1 MHKKILTVVG
11 ARPQFIKA
19 AAVSRAMK
27 GHSSLREVILHTG
40 QHYDDNMSEVFF
52 REMDIPEPQYN
63 LGVQAS
69 LQGEMTGAMIAGIEK
84 VILDE
89 KPDMLLVYGDTNS
102 TIAGALAASKL
113 FIKII
118 HVEAGLRS
126 HNMKM
131 SEEINRILTDRIS
144 SLLCCPTENAFNNL
158 KLEGFS
164 NFNCTFLN
172 TGDVM
177 QDAALYYSSML
188 EGRKTIVTEKK
199 LNDFI
204 LCTLHR
210 AENTNDPKRLS
221 DIVDALNKIHETNHV
236 VLPLH
241 PRTKKTV
248 EALGLKLNVDIV
260 PPQGYF
266 DMLAL
271 LKHCRMVLTDS
282 GGLQKES
289 YFFRKPCVTLR
300 DETEWAE
307 LIQIGCNK
315 LVGADNKKIISTVN
329 EMLNQNFNFDTEL
342 FGGGIASKNI
352 IAAIEKF
359 L

>member
-1 MHKKILTVVG
+1 
-11 ARPQFIKA
+11 
-19 AAVSRAMK
+19 
-27 GHSSLREVILHTG
+27 
-40 QHYDDNMSEVFF
+40 
-52 REMDIPEPQYN
+52 
-63 LGVQAS
+63 
-69 LQGEMTGAMIAGIEK
+69 
-84 VILDE
+84 
-89 KPDMLLVYGDTNS
+89 
-102 TIAGALAASKL
+102 
-113 FIKII
+113 
-118 HVEAGLRS
+118 
-126 HNMKM
+126 
-131 SEEINRILTDRIS
+131 
-144 SLLCCPTENAFNNL
+144 
-158 KLEGFS
+158 
-164 NFNCTFLN
+164 
-172 TGDVM
+172 
-177 QDAALYYSSML
+177 ML

-199 LNDFI
+199 LSDFI

-248 EALGLKLNVDIV
+248 EALGLKLKVDVV

-271 LKHCRMVLTDS
+271 LKHCRLVLTDS

-307 LIQIGCNK
+307 LIDIGCNK

-329 EMLNQNFNFDTEL
+329 EMLHQSYNFDTEL
-342 FGGGIASKNI
+342 FGGGVASKNI

>member
-52 REMDIPEPQYN
+52 REMNIPEPQYN

-164 NFNCTFLN
+164 NFPCTFLN
-172 TGDVM
+172 TGDVLLFH
-177 QDAALYYSSML
+177 A
-188 EGRKTIVTEKK
+188 GRKKDNCHREKIK
-199 LNDFI
+199 
-204 LCTLHR
+204 
-210 AENTNDPKRLS
+210 
-221 DIVDALNKIHETNHV
+221 
-236 VLPLH
+236 
-241 PRTKKTV
+241 
-248 EALGLKLNVDIV
+248 
-260 PPQGYF
+260 
-266 DMLAL
+266 
-271 LKHCRMVLTDS
+271 
-282 GGLQKES
+282 
-289 YFFRKPCVTLR
+289 
-300 DETEWAE
+300 
-307 LIQIGCNK
+307 
-315 LVGADNKKIISTVN
+315 
-329 EMLNQNFNFDTEL
+329 
-342 FGGGIASKNI
+342 
-352 IAAIEKF
+352 
-359 L
+359 